1 MVHVLERFRH
11 PVGWRR
17 RVVLNCEVK
26 TFNLCDVVGHVGLAG
41 FLLFFRLYQPPEGL
55 FDLDDFR
62 AWTAEDPVE
71 ILVCVSGYVDDVVP
85 KGIEELGA

>member
-26 TFNLCDVVGHVGLAG
+26 TFNLCDVVGH
-41 FLLFFRLYQPPEGL
+41 
-55 FDLDDFR
+55 
-62 AWTAEDPVE
+62 
-71 ILVCVSGYVDDVVP
+71 
-85 KGIEELGA
+85 